1 MIEADVNGDIKTY
14 SWVVKETPK
23 STGGTFDKDTF
34 VITDLGMK
42 FGRYGYEYLN
52 ACFRMR
58 ILSLVWPIR
67 VLMNTLCRFA
77 AISRPK
83 LPLSA
88 PFPQVIFS
96 DAQYTILPDVSSYRY
111 PDKTVYVS
119 TVSI

>member
-1 MIEADVNGDIKTY
+1 
-14 SWVVKETPK
+14 
-23 STGGTFDKDTF
+23 
-34 VITDLGMK
+34 MK
-42 FGRYGYEYLN
+42 IVSCL
-52 ACFRMR
+52 A
-58 ILSLVWPIR
+58 IR

-77 AISRPK
+77 AMSRPK

-119 TVSI
+119 ILSVCTCDDTLYLSARVIATKLILTIPTSEL